1 MTDKNCTFWDDG
13 MRREICLGLNNP
25 FTNWRPIWR
34 RLEILMTNRS
44 VSESFI
50 REMWSIIPLD
60 LVEYSYGREN
70 LSKDFR
76 REMGL

>member
-1 MTDKNCTFWDDG
+1 MTYKDCTFWDDG
-13 MRREICLGLNNP
+13 MRREICHGLNNP
-25 FTNWRPIWR
+25 FTNWGPIWR

-50 REMWSIIPLD
+50 REMWSILPPD